1 MIAHK
6 IDLFALHEIA
16 IAKAVPK
23 PMPAFAAVAE
33 CLPVVFSV
41 SELIVASG

>member
-16 IAKAVPK
+16 IANAVPK

-33 CLPVVFSV
+33 CLLVDLDA
-41 SELIVASG
+41 SELIDPSG